1 MKKRKRQWTVYAA
14 FFMVVLFTAY
24 GCAAQRINDVK
35 TADVPGEQ
43 ASPRQSGSSSDHES
57 QRKPAQ
63 QIITDDTGTYRLITT
78 PFGVIKQRMKK
89 EPGATPPENTE
100 AASVAQAEEG
110 VSQQEQGA
118 SSEQKGL
125 ETAEGPQKS
134 IGEKRASYLST
145 ADKTERGKVKP
156 VIANPEEE
164 KSFTFNFDGADLYEV
179 IRTFAEILNIN
190 YMVESSLAGKVS
202 IHTTRGI
209 PREDVFAVF
218 YQILEANGLT
228 AIKEDRLYRIVKLE
242 ESARQNVAIYR
253 TGEGDVPPRR
263 QMVIQII
270 PLQFI
275 SVQEMTKLLQPFI
288 SKSGTIITHEG
299 TNVMVVVD
307 RGINIMKCLQLA
319 DAFDVDIF
327 GRMTYRFYAL
337 NYIAAKEAA
346 EIFEQIFSSYKKELV
361 SDTSF
366 IAIER
371 LNLVLVMSADN
382 RVFTKIDEVIHTI
395 DVAGEGVDAR
405 IYVYA
410 VKNGAAADL
419 EALLNNVFG
428 KGPSEDKTAVPKKD
442 EKSNEDTP
450 KGIAGNPLA
459 QKKPAP
465 AEKITARTMETEGS
479 GTLKGE
485 VKITADET
493 RNLLIIEATPPDY
506 HVIERILN
514 EVDVLPRQALIDVT
528 LAEITLGE
536 DTELGIEWEYRRS
549 SWVGEGLNSLTA
561 GATGLQYAIG
571 LSNNL
576 QAKVSALAEEKKVN
590 ILSSPH
596 ILASDNKTARIDI
609 STEIPVA
616 TTEYNVT
623 SSNDDVLETS
633 IEYRDTGVILSV
645 TPHISES
652 GMVTMDVEQ
661 EVSEQSANVSV
672 GGNSYPS
679 FYKRSIATTLSVK
692 HGQTLVIGGIIS
704 ETGSESAS
712 GVPCLIKIPVVRYL
726 FGKEKT
732 GTGKTEL
739 IVMITPRVIVN
750 LQDVEAVTKEFQ
762 EKVHNVRDS
771 LKSR

>member
-1 MKKRKRQWTVYAA
+1 MKKRKSQWTALAVFVMLL
-14 FFMVVLFTAY
+14 FFTVS
-24 GCAAQRINDVK
+24 GCATKKVSGGSTPDV
-35 TADVPGEQ
+35 TVPVISER
-43 ASPRQSGSSSDHES
+43 SPSPSKKDDQHKEKD
-57 QRKPAQ
+57 
-63 QIITDDTGTYRLITT
+63 QIITNKSGTYRLIKT
-78 PFGVIKQRMKK
+78 PFGVIKKRLKK
-89 EPGATPPENTE
+89 AEDALP
-100 AASVAQAEEG
+100 VEEG
-110 VSQQEQGA
+110 KEKPSEGDAVKSRRKEKDRENEEKLSIIKTTKEKSITEKRESYLTTAKQQEMKRTHIA
-118 SSEQKGL
+118 D
-125 ETAEGPQKS
+125 TAEDK
-134 IGEKRASYLST
+134 EKT
-145 ADKTERGKVKP
+145 
-156 VIANPEEE
+156 
-164 KSFTFNFDGADLYEV
+164 FTFNFDGADLYEV

-190 YMVESSLAGKVS
+190 YMVEPSLAGKVS

-209 PREDVFAVF
+209 HRADVFSVF
-218 YQILEANGLT
+218 YQVLEANGLT
-228 AIKEDRLYRIVKLE
+228 AVKEDSLYRIVTTE
-242 ESARQNVAIYR
+242 ESARQNAAIFE
-253 TGEGDVPPRR
+253 TGEGDIPPRR

-270 PLQFI
+270 PLQYI

-288 SKSGTIITHEG
+288 SKSGTIISHEG
-299 TNVMVVVD
+299 TNVMVIVD

-327 GRMTYRFYAL
+327 AQMTYRFYAL
-337 NYIAAKEAA
+337 NYIEAKEAA
-346 EIFEQIFSSYKKELV
+346 EIFKQIFSSYKKEIV
-361 SDTSF
+361 SDVSF

-371 LNLVLVMSADN
+371 LNLVLVMSTDN
-382 RVFTKIDEVIHTI
+382 RVFARLDDVVHTI

-428 KGPSEDKTAVPKKD
+428 KGPSEEKITVPKKD
-442 EKSNEDTP
+442 EKGDGDTSKAIP
-450 KGIAGNPLA
+450 GNPLA
-459 QKKPAP
+459 QKKPAKV
-465 AEKITARTMETEGS
+465 EKVTARTMETVGS

-506 HVIERILN
+506 HVIENILN
-514 EVDVLPRQALIDVT
+514 EIDVLPRQVLIEVT

-536 DTELGIEWEYRRS
+536 DTELGVEWEYRRN
-549 SWVGEGLNSLTA
+549 SWVEEGLNSATA
-561 GATGLQYAIG
+561 GAAGLQYALG
-571 LSNNL
+571 LSTNL

-596 ILASDNKTARIDI
+596 ILASDNKTANIDI

-623 SSNDDVLETS
+623 SSDDDILETS

-652 GMVTMDVEQ
+652 GMVTLDVEQ
-661 EVSEQSANVSV
+661 EVSEQSSNVSV

-679 FYKRSIATTLSVK
+679 FYKRSISTTLSVK

-704 ETGSESAS
+704 ETDSESAS
-712 GVPCLIKIPVVRYL
+712 GVPCLIKIPIIRYL

-732 GTGKTEL
+732 GIGKTEL

-762 EKVHNVRDS
+762 EKVHNVNDS
-771 LKSR
+771 LKNR

>member
-1 MKKRKRQWTVYAA
+1 MEKRKLQWTAYAVFVMLVY
-14 FFMVVLFTAY
+14 FTVS
-24 GCAAQRINDVK
+24 GCATKKISGETPPDM
-35 TADVPGEQ
+35 TAPALSEESH
-43 ASPRQSGSSSDHES
+43 SPSKKDDQKKEKD
-57 QRKPAQ
+57 
-63 QIITDDTGTYRLITT
+63 QIITNETGTYRLIKT
-78 PFGVIKQRMKK
+78 PFGVIKKRLEKADDGAPMEERK
-89 EPGATPPENTE
+89 EKP
-100 AASVAQAEEG
+100 
-110 VSQQEQGA
+110 
-118 SSEQKGL
+118 
-125 ETAEGPQKS
+125 AEGPAEETRPKKEDTENEEKFSIIKKTKEKS
-134 IGEKRASYLST
+134 VTEKRTTYLTSAAQLEEKRAQAADT
-145 ADKTERGKVKP
+145 AQDK
-156 VIANPEEE
+156 E
-164 KSFTFNFDGADLYEV
+164 KTFTFNFDGADLYEV
-179 IRTFAEILNIN
+179 IRTFGEILNIN
-190 YMVESSLAGKVS
+190 YMVEPTLAGKVS

-209 PREDVFAVF
+209 NRTDVFSVF

-228 AIKEDRLYRIVKLE
+228 AVKEDSLYRIVTME
-242 ESARQNVAIYR
+242 ESARQNIALYE
-253 TGEGDVPPRR
+253 TGEGDIPPRR

-270 PLQFI
+270 PLEYI

-288 SKSGTIITHEG
+288 SKTGTIISHEG

-712 GVPCLIKIPVVRYL
+712 GVPCLIKIPIVRYL